1 MKDKLLKQ
9 HDLLEAIG
17 KNLKDFQ
24 KQELPN
30 LGIINEDCY
39 ILGAGKGSVKLAESV
54 LKQGVF
60 CKDGILVG
68 LESGVYK
75 GIQVFEGSH
84 PFPDDN
90 SVSASYELLDLARQ
104 IPKDSTV
111 IFCLSGGASALL
123 CIPPYGVEIDEIR
136 ILYKLLLNS
145 GASIQQMNIVRK
157 HVCDLKGGK
166 LGEELSHVRLVTL
179 VESDVPGDDVSTI
192 GSGPTVPDPSTYT
205 DAISVLKEFRIWDA
219 VPTSLKQHL
228 LFGEEGVIPENPK
241 PEDVHHSNH
250 TLQIVSKSI
259 GLAETISK
267 NLKDHGYDV
276 WLAEKSYSGDVKSVS
291 KQMCSKAITVL
302 SGNDS
307 LKKPAAL
314 IFHGESTVA
323 VKGSGKGGRNQELA
337 LIAALSVEGQHYISM
352 LSIGTDGIDGP
363 TDSAGAIINSLTTLK
378 ARKKGISP
386 ESFLQ
391 QNNSYV
397 FHDEMNTHLKIGA
410 TGINLMDLQVVLI
423 D

>member
-1 MKDKLLKQ
+1 MKDKLQKQ
-9 HDLLEAIG
+9 HDLLESIG

-24 KQELPN
+24 KQELSN
-30 LGIINEDCY
+30 LNINEDCY
-39 ILGAGKGSVKLAESV
+39 ILGAGKGSVKLADLV
-54 LKQGVF
+54 LKQGIH
-60 CKDGILVG
+60 CKDGILIG

-84 PFPDDN
+84 PYPDEN

-123 CIPPYGVEIDEIR
+123 CIPPYGVEIAEIR
-136 ILYKLLLNS
+136 TLYKLLLNS

-179 VESDVPGDDVSTI
+179 IESDVPGDDVSTI

-205 DAISVLKEFRIWDA
+205 DAISVLKEFKIWDV
-219 VPTSLKQHL
+219 VPGSIKRHL
-228 LFGEEGVIPENPK
+228 IFGEEGVIPENPK
-241 PEDVHHSNH
+241 PDEAHHSNH
-250 TLQIVSKSI
+250 IVQIVSKSI

-267 NLKDHGYDV
+267 KLKSHDYEV
-276 WLAEKSYSGDVKSVS
+276 WVSNEAYSGDIKSVS
-291 KQMCSKAITVL
+291 KQICSKAIKVL

-314 IFHGESTVA
+314 VFHGESTVN

-337 LIAALSVEGQHYISM
+337 LIAALSIEGQHSISM

-363 TDSAGAIINSLTTLK
+363 TDSAGAIINSLTTLH

-386 ESFLQ
+386 ENILQ
-391 QNNSYV
+391 QNNSYA
-397 FHDEMNTHLKIGA
+397 FHEEMNTHLKIGA

>member
-1 MKDKLLKQ
+1 MKDKLQKQ
-9 HDLLEAIG
+9 HVILESIA
-17 KNLKDFQ
+17 KNLKEFQ
-24 KQELPN
+24 KQELTN
-30 LGIINEDCY
+30 LNITEDCY

-54 LKQGVF
+54 LRQGIH
-60 CKDGILVG
+60 CKDGILIG
-68 LESGVYK
+68 LDSGVYK

-84 PFPDDN
+84 PYPDEN
-90 SVSASYELLDLARQ
+90 SVSASYELLDLASQ
-104 IPKDSTV
+104 IPNDSTV

-123 CIPPYGVEIDEIR
+123 CIPPYGVEIAEVR
-136 ILYKLLLNS
+136 TLYKLLLNS
-145 GASIQQMNIVRK
+145 GASIQQMNVVRK

-166 LGEELSHVRLVTL
+166 LGEELAHVKLVTL
-179 VESDVPGDDVSTI
+179 IESDVPGDDVSTI

-205 DAISVLKEFRIWDA
+205 EAISILKEFKIWDA
-219 VPTSLKQHL
+219 IPASIKQHL

-241 PEDVHHSNH
+241 PDEVHHPNH
-250 TLQIVSKSI
+250 TIQVVSKSI

-267 NLKDHGYDV
+267 KLRRHGYDV
-276 WLAEKSYSGDVKSVS
+276 LVAEKSYSGDVKTVS
-291 KQMCSKAITVL
+291 KQMCSKAIAVL

-314 IFHGESTVA
+314 IFHGESTVT

-337 LIAALSVEGQHYISM
+337 LIAALSIEGQHSISM

-363 TDSAGAIINSLTTLK
+363 TDSAGAIINSLTTLQ
-378 ARKKGISP
+378 ARKKGVNP
-386 ESFLQ
+386 ESLLQ

-397 FHDEMNTHLKIGA
+397 FHDEMGTHLKIGA
-410 TGINLMDLQVVLI
+410 TGINLMDLQVVLV

>member
-1 MKDKLLKQ
+1 MKDKLQKQ
-9 HDLLEAIG
+9 HNILEAIG
-17 KNLKDFQ
+17 NNLRKFQ
-24 KQELPN
+24 KPEIPDLKID
-30 LGIINEDCY
+30 GDCY
-39 ILGAGKGSVKLAESV
+39 ILGAGKGSVKLAELV
-54 LKQGVF
+54 LKQGVH
-60 CKDGILVG
+60 CKDGILIG
-68 LESGVYK
+68 LESGIYK

-84 PFPDDN
+84 PYPDEN
-90 SVSASYELLDLARQ
+90 SVSASYELLELARK

-123 CIPPYGVEIDEIR
+123 CIPPYGVEISEIR
-136 ILYKLLLNS
+136 NLYKLLLNS

-166 LGEELSHVRLVTL
+166 LGEELSHVRLITL
-179 VESDVPGDDVSTI
+179 IESDVPGDDVFTI
-192 GSGPTVPDPSTYT
+192 GSGPTVPDPSSYT
-205 DAISVLKEFRIWDA
+205 GAIKILKEFSIWDV
-219 VPTSLKQHL
+219 VPTSIKRHL
-228 LFGEEGVIPENPK
+228 VFGEEGVIPENSK
-241 PEDVHHSNH
+241 PNETLHPNHSI
-250 TLQIVSKSI
+250 QVVSKSM
-259 GLAETISK
+259 GLAKAISNELRSHNYET
-267 NLKDHGYDV
+267 
-276 WLAEKSYSGDVKSVS
+276 WTAEQAYSGDVKSVS
-291 KQMCSKAITVL
+291 KQICSKSIKVL

-314 IFHGESTVA
+314 IFHGESTVK

-337 LIAALSVEGQHYISM
+337 LIAALSVEGQHSISM

-363 TDSAGAIINSLTTLK
+363 TDSAGAIVNSFTTLQ

-386 ESFLQ
+386 ENFLQ

-397 FHDEMNTHLKIGA
+397 FHEEMNTHLKIGA